1 MHEVGHA
8 LGLSHSWQYLEYKD
22 KNHVLASLKYSV
34 MGYDIPTSEHADFG
48 GLYPMTF
55 MLLDILLLQQLYGE
69 NMTTRLENNIYG
81 FHSNTGRVAYSLKSI
96 EDKLV
101 SCIWDSGE
109 LIH

>member
-55 MLLDILLLQQLYGE
+55 YAARYIIIA
-69 NMTTRLENNIYG
+69 TTLWRKYD
-81 FHSNTGRVAYSLKSI
+81 HTP
-96 EDKLV
+96 
-101 SCIWDSGE
+101 
-109 LIH
+109 